1 MPPNKLRQETLLW
14 IGVIFSLLISL
25 AILIKYAH
33 ITPFIHPEKIAN
45 LTFLW
50 DKSIPDYKKLF
61 SSCTVDACIG
71 RVRPLNYTLEFLDA
85 VYLESLFRATGHISW
100 KPISNYIIIIFAPII
115 FFFSNKKYPITAL
128 IVSALFFTS
137 FEFVSNFYNYF
148 RPGKEFSLL
157 FLIPALSIIF
167 SSDFRKNTQSRLV
180 LILLIISCLLDEQ
193 IIFLVT
199 FLGIA
204 YFLFGESNK
213 NMNLYTKTFL
223 IVFAIYL
230 IIIFFEGTNPFVTAQ
245 YLKKD
250 AYTDYQHIAE
260 RFGWFFRNSP
270 MLFFEFIYFE
280 FLGSKSLACF
290 VLLFMFTYIFI
301 GKYISNVLR
310 KKANTPFL
318 DSINRN
324 YLREESAIF
333 NAKVLLISTIFIWA
347 VSSLFHSAIVIG
359 QKQGLAYYMII
370 PSFIFIYS
378 FYLVI
383 AEPLEKYLENI
394 VIVLAIPL
402 IIASITYFNFKAIN
416 HELIWVQGVYIDVKT
431 SINNQ
436 KRYDFQSWQS
446 GAIFT
451 EIANFNCDYTNFNTN
466 EIEKNIFVDKICLF
480 KNKFR

>member
-14 IGVIFSLLISL
+14 IGLVFSLLISI

-50 DKSIPDYKKLF
+50 DKSIPDFKKLF

-85 VYLESLFRATGHISW
+85 VYLESLFKATGHTSW
-100 KPISNYIIIIFAPII
+100 KPISNYIIIIFAPIV
-115 FFFSNKKYPITAL
+115 FFFSNKKYPIAAL
-128 IVSALFFTS
+128 IISALFFTS
-137 FEFVSNFYNYF
+137 FQFVSNFYNYF

-167 SSDFRKNTQSRLV
+167 SNDFRKNNQSSFV

-199 FLGIA
+199 FFGIA

-213 NMNLYTKTFL
+213 KINLYTKTFL
-223 IVFAIYL
+223 TVFTIYL
-230 IIIFFEGTNPFVTAQ
+230 IIIFFEGTNPFVTAK
-245 YLKKD
+245 YLKND
-250 AYTDYQHIAE
+250 AYADFGHIAE
-260 RFGWFFRNSP
+260 RFGWFFKNSP

-280 FLGSKSLACF
+280 FLGSKLLACF
-290 VLLFMFTYIFI
+290 VALFMFIYIFI
-301 GKYISNVLR
+301 GKYISNVLC
-310 KKANTPFL
+310 KKTNRPFL
-318 DSINRN
+318 DSIIRN
-324 YLREESAIF
+324 YSREESAIF
-333 NAKVLLISTIFIWA
+333 NAKILLTSTIFIWA

-378 FYLVI
+378 LYLVI
-383 AEPLEKYLENI
+383 AEPLEKYLEN
-394 VIVLAIPL
+394 VAIVLSIPL
-402 IIASITYFNFKAIN
+402 IIATITYFNFKAIN
-416 HELIWVQGVYIDVKT
+416 YELVWVKGVYIDVKN

-451 EIANFNCDYTNFNTN
+451 EIANYNCDYTSFNTN
-466 EIEKNIFVDKICLF
+466 EIEKNIFIDKICSF
-480 KNKFR
+480 KNKSR